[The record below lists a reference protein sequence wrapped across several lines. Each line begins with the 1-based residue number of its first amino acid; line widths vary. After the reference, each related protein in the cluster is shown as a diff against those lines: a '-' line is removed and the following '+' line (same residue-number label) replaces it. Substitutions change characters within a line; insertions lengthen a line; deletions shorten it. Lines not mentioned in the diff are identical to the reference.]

1 MHEEE
6 VVIDDDSDLGSDLD
20 DDDIPD
26 SDDDCLHPPSDSD
39 DDDIPDSDDDCL
51 HPPSDSDND
60 CLATDFETEVSV
72 SSDDSDVDFEKI
84 NRMPDD
90 DSDVESPVEPL
101 ESNIRDEVAE
111 PLRLTLPVCDRTTP
125 DIGWEPDEM
134 AAFLMFNPPH
144 VLLCILAAMHS
155 LGCYAVDR
163 YLDSVEFFSGQA
175 QVTRAWAEAGLKSL
189 DYDILNDSK
198 YQNLNSHWGFI
209 HALQCMRRLR
219 PRRGVCWLG
228 TVCSTWVFMSRNST
242 MRTHLN
248 PQGDISRTCVRN
260 GNRQASRSALLIAI
274 CYSRLLGYVLEQPG
288 SSMIWRHPSMAHA
301 QATAVKLGARW
312 HRVSLYMWHYASEH
326 MKRTEL
332 LSNESWTHNLSNDHP
347 GSKGLKAKGPR
358 TADTYTRADGRKM
371 CTGTKHLK
379 STQTYTKEF
388 GQAVSLSFLEQR
400 TFFDDVNCTRGQ
412 LDLGDINISEDDP
425 WQDSELN
432 GVADAFL
439 HYHSLTNKPS

>member
-1 MHEEE
+1 M
-6 VVIDDDSDLGSDLD
+6 SL
-20 DDDIPD
+20 
-26 SDDDCLHPPSDSD
+26 
-39 DDDIPDSDDDCL
+39 
-51 HPPSDSDND
+51 
-60 CLATDFETEVSV
+60 

-274 CYSRLLGYVLEQPG
+274 CYSRLLGYFLEQPG
-288 SSMIWRHPSMAHA
+288 SSMIWRHPSMVHA

-312 HRVSLYMWHYASEH
+312 NRVSLYMWHYASEH

-358 TADTYTRADGRKM
+358 TADTFTRADGRKM

-412 LDLGDINISEDDP
+412 LDLGDINISDQDDP